1 MVIGEYVLVI
11 FLSLFVI
18 RHFRCTCAFI
28 EMLKGCMAI
37 ESLGTPALMLSSQY
51 SRIYTQNLTRVE
63 KLN

>member
-18 RHFRCTCAFI
+18 RHFMCTCTSI
-28 EMLKGCMAI
+28 ETLKRYMAI
-37 ESLGTPALMLSSQY
+37 ESLGTPALKLSSQY
-51 SRIYTQNLTRVE
+51 SRIYTQNPTRVE